1 MEIKFTNPKNNNEV
15 LFGIIKEKTF
25 NIFVVVSNDGK
36 EYAVNPNSDYN
47 FGFIWNEEAERGF
60 EKKVELMVDE
70 E

>member
-15 LFGIIKEKTF
+15 LFGVIKEKGF
-25 NIFVVVSNDGK
+25 SIFVVVSNDGK